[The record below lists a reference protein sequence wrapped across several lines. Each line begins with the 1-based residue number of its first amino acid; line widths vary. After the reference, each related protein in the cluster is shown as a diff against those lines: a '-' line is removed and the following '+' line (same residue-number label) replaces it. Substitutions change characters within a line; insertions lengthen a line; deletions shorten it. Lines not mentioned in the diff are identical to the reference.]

1 VPNTYYA
8 DSKALKMQSVSP
20 LYNAQQ
26 GDLDVADARGGSW
39 DPGFATTQRQILITI
54 VKQLKEE
61 RIGEIE
67 PHRSGDP

>member
-26 GDLDVADARGGSW
+26 GDLDVADARGGAW

-54 VKQLKEE
+54 GMAKPPSMS
-61 RIGEIE
+61 RG
-67 PHRSGDP
+67 RGT